1 MSTDTAERTAI
12 THHEGGA
19 ATHEPET
26 WTLRLASGLVI
37 HTPPTLRS
45 LSTYVL
51 MEQEQWFEPE
61 MSLLPHLLAG
71 GQGQGVHA
79 LDIGANHGV
88 VALEMARLMSAP
100 RPAGTPAGPPGGQR
114 AVLGRPGAQP
124 AGDGHVW
131 AFEPTAVPRAALER
145 SVVANG
151 FSSRITVVAAGL
163 ADLPGTARF
172 NVQENSEL
180 NSRHGNGSSGSRH
193 ETVQLTTLDRWQDS
207 LEDSKGG
214 AAPTIGFVKLDAEG
228 DEVRVLA
235 GGRRFFERQSPVVLF
250 ELKHGA
256 AVNHALLGAWHAL
269 GYEVFRWS
277 AELGLLRPFDAAG
290 DELAFALNLVA
301 ARPAQQAELAV
312 RGLLATVE
320 ALEAAELPPAPR
332 AGLSL
337 FEHALS
343 WWATAHFQAGLTAA
357 QRLLS
362 LLQAFEAAAALNTL
376 EAGVLRL
383 HALHALGRQHAA
395 VTLGA
400 ELLARWGDAALPD
413 LVAPPLKRDLHRTRS
428 TSTAAWL
435 KQLVG
440 EYVATHSAYSAYFM
454 PPGATSAQPWAALM
468 QHPDHDA
475 GIERR
480 WLLAHASSDQL
491 APAAGLAAL
500 ARLPH
505 PEHTANPGLWRGLIE
520 SMRAMAGASVSPEAV
535 LDGLG
540 DVTVQVVDVGAAPL
554 GDVDEPYAPLLRA
567 GRAKVIAF
575 EPDRASLAALSQRYA
590 GAGTHRCLPDV
601 VGDGDEATFHRTA
614 WSLTSSLFEPDR
626 ALLDRWQ
633 LLGEV
638 VQEAERVA
646 VPTVRLDDVIE
657 PGAMDLLKIDVQGGE
672 LKVFDG
678 ARKRLAECLVVW
690 TEAEFVPLYRGQPL
704 FADIDQHLRAQGF
717 QFFCFH
723 GLASRQLASWP
734 VQGMTHARHSQQLWA
749 DAIYV
754 PTPERI
760 DTLNAGAA
768 ARLAL
773 IAHHVLGAW
782 DLCHVALQR
791 HDGVTGGALAPRYGA
806 AQKA

>member
-1 MSTDTAERTAI
+1 MSIDTAERTAATRI
-12 THHEGGA
+12 EGV
-19 ATHEPET
+19 ATAHEPET

-37 HTPPTLRS
+37 HTPPSLRS
-45 LSTYVL
+45 MSTYVL
-51 MEQEQWFEPE
+51 LEQEQWFEPE
-61 MSLLPHLLAG
+61 MSLLPHLLSG
-71 GQGQGVHA
+71 GMHA

-88 VALEMARLMSAP
+88 VALEMARVS
-100 RPAGTPAGPPGGQR
+100 GC
-114 AVLGRPGAQP
+114 
-124 AGDGHVW
+124 GHVW
-131 AFEPTAVPRAALER
+131 AFEPTAVPRAAFER

-151 FSSRITVVAAGL
+151 FASRISVVAAGL
-163 ADLPGTARF
+163 ADRPGTARF

-180 NSRHGNGSSGSRH
+180 NSRHGAGKAGAQH
-193 ETVQLTTLDRWQDS
+193 ETVQLTTLDGWLDS
-207 LEDSKGG
+207 LGG
-214 AAPTIGFVKLDAEG
+214 AAPEIGFVKLDAEG

-256 AVNHALLGAWHAL
+256 AVNHALLEAWQAL
-269 GYEVFRWS
+269 GYDTFRWS

-301 ARPAQQAELAV
+301 VRPAQQAELAA
-312 RGLLATVE
+312 RGLLATAA
-320 ALEAAELPPAPR
+320 ALAAAELPQAPR
-332 AGLSL
+332 SGLSP
-337 FEHALS
+337 FDRALS
-343 WWATAHFQAGLTAA
+343 WWAAAHFQAGLTAA
-357 QRLLS
+357 QRLLA
-362 LLQAFEAAAALNTL
+362 LLQAHDEAAALNTL

-395 VTLGA
+395 VTLGTQ
-400 ELLARWGDAALPD
+400 LLARWGDAALPD

-428 TSTAAWL
+428 TSTSAWL

-440 EYVATHSAYSAYFM
+440 EYVATHCAYSAYFM
-454 PPGATSAQPWAALM
+454 PSAPQRWAALM

-500 ARLPH
+500 VRLPH
-505 PEHTANPGLWRGLIE
+505 PEQTANPGLWRGLIE
-520 SMRAMAGASVSPEAV
+520 SMRAMAGAAVSPDSV
-535 LDGLG
+535 LAALG

-554 GDVDEPYAPLLRA
+554 GDAEEPYAPLLRA
-567 GRAKVIAF
+567 GRARVTAF
-575 EPDRASLAALSQRYA
+575 EPDRASLAALSQRHA
-590 GAGTHRCLPDV
+590 AAGTHRCRADV
-601 VGDGDEATFHRTA
+601 VGDGADATFHRTA
-614 WSLTSSLFEPDR
+614 WSLTSSLFEPER

-678 ARKRLAECLVVW
+678 ARERLAECLVVW
-690 TEAEFVPLYRGQPL
+690 TEVEFLPLYRGQPL
-704 FADIDQHLRAQGF
+704 FADIDQRLREQGF

-734 VQGMTHARHSQQLWA
+734 SQGMKRSQHSQQLWA

-754 PTPERI
+754 PTPQRI
-760 DTLNAGAA
+760 DALGGAAA

-782 DLCHVALQR
+782 DLCHAALLR
-791 HDGVTGGALAPRYGA
+791 YDTVTGAAVLAPRYRA

>member
-1 MSTDTAERTAI
+1 MSIDTAERPAGSRS
-12 THHEGGA
+12 EGA
-19 ATHEPET
+19 AAIPEPET
-26 WTLRLASGLVI
+26 WTLRLASGLLI
-37 HTPPTLRS
+37 HTPPTLAS

-61 MSLLPHLLAG
+61 MSLLPHLVAG
-71 GQGQGVHA
+71 GVHA

-88 VALEMARLMSAP
+88 VALETARVS
-100 RPAGTPAGPPGGQR
+100 
-114 AVLGRPGAQP
+114 
-124 AGDGHVW
+124 GDGHVW

-151 FSSRITVVAAGL
+151 LTARITVVAAGL
-163 ADLPGTARF
+163 AEQPGTVRF
-172 NVQENSEL
+172 NVQDNSEL
-180 NSRHGNGSSGSRH
+180 NSRHGSGSRH
-193 ETVQLTTLDRWQDS
+193 EMVQLTTLDSWLDNLDS
-207 LEDSKGG
+207 QGS
-214 AAPTIGFVKLDAEG
+214 AAPQIGFVKLDAEG

-235 GGRRFFERQSPVVLF
+235 GGLRFFEHQSPVVLF

-256 AVNHALLGAWHAL
+256 AVNHALLGAWPSL

-277 AELGLLRPFDAAG
+277 AELGVLRPFDAVG
-290 DELAFALNLVA
+290 EELAFALNLVA
-301 ARPAQQAELAV
+301 VRPAQQAELAA
-312 RGLLATVE
+312 RGLLAT
-320 ALEAAELPPAPR
+320 AAAIDTAALPPAPR
-332 AGLSL
+332 AGLSP
-337 FEHALS
+337 FDQALS
-343 WWATAHFQAGLTAA
+343 WWATAHFQPGLTAA

-362 LLQAFEAAAALNTL
+362 LQQAHAGAAALNTL

-395 VTLGA
+395 VTLGTQ
-400 ELLARWGDAALPD
+400 LLARWGDAALPD
-413 LVAPPLKRDLHRTRS
+413 LVATPLKRDLHRARS
-428 TSTAAWL
+428 TSTSAWL

-454 PPGATSAQPWAALM
+454 PAGSNAAEGWAALM

-480 WLLAHASSDQL
+480 WLLAHAGSNQL

-500 ARLPH
+500 VRLPH
-505 PEHTANPGLWRGLIE
+505 AEHTANPGLWCGLIE
-520 SMRAMAGASVSPEAV
+520 SMRAMAIAAVSPDTV
-535 LDGLG
+535 LAALG
-540 DVTVQVVDVGAAPL
+540 DVTVQVVDVGAAPW
-554 GDVDEPYAPLLRA
+554 GDTGEPYAALLRA
-567 GRAKVIAF
+567 GRAKVTAF
-575 EPDRASLAALSQRYA
+575 EPDAASLAALSRRHDAA
-590 GAGTHRCLPDV
+590 GMHRCRPDV
-601 VGDGDEATFHRTA
+601 VGDGATATFHRTA

-633 LLGEV
+633 MLGEV
-638 VQEAERVA
+638 VQETERVA

-678 ARKRLAECLVVW
+678 ARRRLAECLVVW

-704 FADIDQHLRAQGF
+704 FADIDQRLRAQGF

-734 VQGMTHARHSQQLWA
+734 VQGMAPPRHSQQLWA

-760 DTLNAGAA
+760 AALDAGAA

-782 DLCHVALQR
+782 DLCHAALLR
-791 HDGVTGGALAPRYGA
+791 HDAVAGTVLAPRYRA
-806 AQKA
+806 ASTA